1 MIEYDMV
8 LECYKRFIATV
19 KNLHIK
25 NRVIYYK
32 MSNKLFVP
40 ENREIL
46 ENLRIGQIFS
56 TYNSGI
62 SFSYNRGNG
71 TISSRSENMVYLGE
85 DTNSQLADT
94 CLFLVVLKNGDTLT
108 WTISHRTI
116 ERLLDEGKFVKSK
129 RTKTVPPPLLQEI
142 KNYYPNRSAAIENVK
157 VVGNEVKFGEAPPIH
172 LPTNVKNNLASFLAY
187 FPKDTN
193 QFPEDYEQEPDE
205 KDETNEKDDQQNA
218 GRRKKNPRKTKRN
231 KKTKKSHKSKKSKRT
246 RKSKKNNRK

>member
-1 MIEYDMV
+1 
-8 LECYKRFIATV
+8 
-19 KNLHIK
+19 
-25 NRVIYYK
+25 

-71 TISSRSENMVYLGE
+71 TISSRSEYMVYLGE
-85 DTNSQLADT
+85 DTNSQLDDA

-108 WTISHRTI
+108 WSISHRTI
-116 ERLLDEGKFVKSK
+116 ERLLDEGKLVKSK

-205 KDETNEKDDQQNA
+205 KDEPNEKDEPDEKDETNEKDEPNEKDETNEKDEPNEKDDQQNA

>member
-1 MIEYDMV
+1 
-8 LECYKRFIATV
+8 
-19 KNLHIK
+19 
-25 NRVIYYK
+25 

-56 TYNSGI
+56 TYNSGL

-71 TISSRSENMVYLGE
+71 IISSPSEYMVYLGE
-85 DTNSQLADT
+85 DTNSKLADA

-116 ERLLDEGKFVKSK
+116 ETFLDTGKFVKSK

-142 KNYYPNRSAAIENVK
+142 QNYYPNRIAAIENVK
-157 VVGNEVKFGEAPPIH
+157 VVGNEVKFGETPPIH

-205 KDETNEKDDQQNA
+205 TKETEEPNETDEPNEKDHQQNA
-218 GRRKKNPRKTKRN
+218 GRRKKNSRKTKRN
-231 KKTKKSHKSKKSKRT
+231 KKPKKSRKSKKNKRT
-246 RKSKKNNRK
+246 RKSQKNNRK

>member
-1 MIEYDMV
+1 
-8 LECYKRFIATV
+8 
-19 KNLHIK
+19 
-25 NRVIYYK
+25 

-205 KDETNEKDDQQNA
+205 KDDQQNA

>member
-1 MIEYDMV
+1 
-8 LECYKRFIATV
+8 
-19 KNLHIK
+19 
-25 NRVIYYK
+25 

-71 TISSRSENMVYLGE
+71 TISSRSEYMVYLGE
-85 DTNSQLADT
+85 DTNSQLADAY
-94 CLFLVVLKNGDTLT
+94 LFLVVLKNGDTLT
-108 WTISHRTI
+108 WTISHKTI
-116 ERLLDEGKFVKSK
+116 ERFLDEGKFVKSK

-205 KDETNEKDDQQNA
+205 KDEPNEKDHQQNA